1 MHLLGLWV
9 SPVMESWQRQGP
21 QEHGASGKGAVELRK
36 SESTGVVKQH
46 CCHGTWGVHPGGQP
60 GHVLAAR
67 LLETF
72 LLSSPM
78 VVPAHRFSGLVR
90 ASRGVQGLQG
100 VPEPQG
106 TTGLLGQE
114 NGLQQQ
120 PWCSV
125 RLWGY
130 TLNLQL

>member
-1 MHLLGLWV
+1 
-9 SPVMESWQRQGP
+9 ME
-21 QEHGASGKGAVELRK
+21 
-36 SESTGVVKQH
+36 KQH
-46 CCHGTWGVHPGGQP
+46 CCHGTWGAHPGGQP
-60 GHVLAAR
+60 GHVLAAW

-72 LLSSPM
+72 LLGSPI
-78 VVPAHRFSGLVR
+78 VVPAHRLSGLVR

>member
-1 MHLLGLWV
+1 MEQVGRVLWSSENRSPWGWRSSTAAMVHGERIQEGSLAMCSLHGCWRHFSWAPQWLCLPITCQGL
-9 SPVMESWQRQGP
+9 SGP
-21 QEHGASGKGAVELRK
+21 ADK
-36 SESTGVVKQH
+36 
-46 CCHGTWGVHPGGQP
+46 
-60 GHVLAAR
+60 
-67 LLETF
+67 
-72 LLSSPM
+72 
-78 VVPAHRFSGLVR
+78 
-90 ASRGVQGLQG
+90 VQGLQG